1 MTSCIEVV
9 IILLI
14 RRNKFVINNTSVK
27 NLERVKM
34 KILNK
39 KYTKYVI
46 AGVLAAG
53 IISVPVRAAFIA
65 SEQAIAGANVVV
77 DEYCENVAKGTV
89 TPPTTEETPVET
101 QPSAAPEATEVPEN
115 SGENHMTEDGHVK
128 LNLNYSRLGIASKV
142 DTYLNVRKKPSEGA
156 KIVGKMTKN
165 AGCHVY
171 KIKKGWAKMVSGN
184 VTGWVKASYL
194 VTDEKAEKLS
204 TKVGRDCV
212 EITTDSLRVR
222 ALPTTDAP
230 IYSVVSKGEE
240 FVIKKRNLTMDF
252 VEKVIKKEK
261 LSKKF
266 IKRAGGMEAI
276 EADLANWICITVDS
290 DYAFVAKEYITEQ
303 YSLKR
308 AVKIGTMSADAS
320 SGVSSSQASIVEY
333 AKQFLGNRYVWGGA
347 SLTSG
352 TDCSGFTMALYRKY
366 GHYLPHNAAAQAGV
380 TRSVSSPK
388 PGDLFFYSN
397 GSRINHVAMYI
408 GSGLVIHASNPSD
421 GIKISNAYYRRPVK
435 IGRVMN

>member
-1 MTSCIEVV
+1 
-9 IILLI
+9 
-14 RRNKFVINNTSVK
+14 
-27 NLERVKM
+27 M
-34 KILNK
+34 KILSKRNV
-39 KYTKYVI
+39 KYAV
-46 AGVLAAG
+46 AGVLVAG
-53 IISVPVRAAFIA
+53 MISVPIRAVFLA
-65 SEQAIAGANVVV
+65 SEQPIAGANVVV
-77 DEYCENVAKGTV
+77 DKYCENVANGTV
-89 TPPTTEETPVET
+89 AADAVPVVAEPVVAEATDIPEETT
-101 QPSAAPEATEVPEN
+101 APAQ
-115 SGENHMTEDGHVK
+115 SKYDKDGHVK

-142 DTYLNVRKKPSEGA
+142 DTYLNVRKKPSEGS

-184 VTGWVKASYL
+184 VTGWVKASYI

-204 TKVGRDCV
+204 MEVGRECV
-212 EITTDSLRVR
+212 EIQTESLRVR

-276 EADLANWICITVDS
+276 EADLANWICISVDN
-290 DYAFVAKEYITEQ
+290 DYAFVSKEYITEQ

-308 AVKIGTMSADAS
+308 AVKVGTVSAS
-320 SGVSSSQASIVEY
+320 ESGGISAGQASIAEY
-333 AKQFLGNRYVWGGA
+333 AKQFLGNPYVWGGS
-347 SLTSG
+347 SLTGG

-380 TRSVSSPK
+380 TRRVSSPK

-421 GIKISNAYYRRPVK
+421 GIKISNAYYRRPIK